1 MTSYLAVTTCNA
13 EQWER
18 FGRAMV
24 RTFARHWPQAV
35 RLEVHCEGFWS
46 LEDIKSD
53 AREPTPWIGYTELY
67 EAAPWLATFKA
78 LYRDPQYNGGSNGR
92 DYRHDAVRFAH
103 KVAALGA
110 AAEDADCDVLIWID
124 ADVVTHASVT
134 VDWLESLFPEP
145 AVVAWLDRD
154 NCYPECG
161 FLMFRMPSARKVIRE
176 VVKSYRNGSIFK
188 LPEWHDSYVI
198 QHVVQKSGVAVHS
211 LSGPEGRKH
220 RGHPWIASELAAK
233 MDHLKGERR
242 KHDGRSALGQELKSR
257 RTEAYW
263 R

>member
-1 MTSYLAVTTCNA
+1 MRRILAVTTCNA

-18 FGRAMV
+18 YGRAMTT
-24 RTFARHWPQAV
+24 TFCRHWPSAV
-35 RLEVHCEGFWS
+35 PLRVYAEGFTDIEQPVECIALEV
-46 LEDIKSD
+46 
-53 AREPTPWIGYTELY
+53 
-67 EAAPWLATFKA
+67 AAPWLPIWKA

-103 KVAALGA
+103 KTAAIGA
-110 AAEDADCDVLIWID
+110 AAENTDCDVLIWID
-124 ADVVTHASVT
+124 ADVVTHAPVT
-134 VDWLESLFPEP
+134 VEWLEGLFPEP

-161 FLMFRMPSARKVIRE
+161 FLMFRMPVARKVIRE
-176 VVKSYRNGSIFK
+176 VVKAYRNGAIFK

-198 QHVVQKSGVAVHS
+198 QHVVQKSGVPVHS

-220 RGHPWIASELAAK
+220 RGHPWCSSELASR
-233 MDHLKGERR
+233 MDHLKGEIR
-242 KHDGRSALGQELKSR
+242 KAHGRSLKQDLKVPR
-257 RTEAYW
+257 PEEYW